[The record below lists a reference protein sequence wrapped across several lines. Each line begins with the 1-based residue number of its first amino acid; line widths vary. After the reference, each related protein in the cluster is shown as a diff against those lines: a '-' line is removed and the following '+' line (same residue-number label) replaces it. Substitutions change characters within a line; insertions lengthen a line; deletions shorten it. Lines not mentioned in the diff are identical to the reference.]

1 MSRLASQA
9 VIHTTKGDLKVQ
21 LFYKVQYCLFKLLN
35 LIYFFKIIS

>member
-21 LFYKVQYCLFKLLN
+21 LFYKDVVE
-35 LIYFFKIIS
+35 IIDEDEDEDLDL